1 MAMAF
6 IRFQDGHESQK
17 EFEGVALDYI
27 PEYDAWEIAK
37 VGDEGDFNKMVVP
50 SDKVF
55 IIREDDDTAV

>member
-6 IRFQDGHESQK
+6 IRFQDGHESTK
-17 EFEGVALDYI
+17 EVEDVALDYI

-37 VGDEGDFNKMVVP
+37 VGDEGGFTKMVVP

-55 IIREDDDTAV
+55 IIREAADTAV